1 MASLPRTIFLSL
13 NLNSLSSLFSERD
26 PQRAPRLPRNETRI
40 RVDRRSSSKDT
51 SFDLATLKVQ
61 EVNLATLKVQE
72 VNFAT
77 LKVQEVNF
85 ATLKVTTNLKHAES
99 EFFPSVPL
107 QTTMPSP

>member
-61 EVNLATLKVQE
+61 EVN
-72 VNFAT
+72 
-77 LKVQEVNF
+77 F

-99 EFFPSVPL
+99 DFFPSVPL